1 MKFRNIFQLGIGC
14 MALALAGCS
23 QFALVNSQTYNDA
36 DLSEYKTFRIVDPSM
51 GKLPPGMQMVTYH
64 NIAAAIREQM
74 LERGYTESP
83 TSPLL
88 INFAVTIHKEVT
100 TEPALPPPPPTG
112 PGPVIPHPGYGPG
125 PGPAILNPAHG
136 PGPGPAVQQPYYNGM
151 YPYYIYPRQHYW
163 NNPYAGMQVVTGIY
177 KEGVLTMDMV
187 NIDTMT
193 PLYSSSVATIIDTG
207 NSQYRN
213 LSSIA
218 EAVQTLFSRFPVEV
232 LPQYRSMH

>member
-1 MKFRNIFQLGIGC
+1 MKFRNILQLGIGL
-14 MALALAGCS
+14 MTLALAGCS
-23 QFALVNSQTYNDA
+23 QFALVNSQTYNNA

-51 GKLPPGMQMVTYH
+51 GKLPPGMKMVTYY

-100 TEPALPPPPPTG
+100 TEPALPPQPPVVPPPS
-112 PGPVIPHPGYGPG
+112 
-125 PGPAILNPAHG
+125 
-136 PGPGPAVQQPYYNGM
+136 PGPGPAVGPGPGPSVQPPVGGPGPGPGVPYYNGM
-151 YPYYIYPRQHYW
+151 YPYYVYPRQHYW

-232 LPQYRSMH
+232 LPQYRDMH